1 MPQQTEAGDI
11 IEFLRIPLRMAMAI
25 VAACSV
31 IIAAPGAHAQDAY
44 PNVWLNPG
52 FLTYHFDRDADLR
65 EDNWG
70 FGAEV
75 ELKANHALI
84 AGTFINSE
92 DERSNY
98 FGYAWR
104 PLHWDVGGTD
114 VSLGVVAAGLDGYP
128 RNEDGDWFPVL
139 LPSAGSA
146 GRATRR
152 QSHGHSD
159 HRGSRLRR
167 GRSAIQ
173 AQDLVDRIGCCRSPW
188 SYERPVHAGSSMTGC
203 LRVLCGR
210 LSQVPSKMSSSCSF
224 EPDRET

>member
-1 MPQQTEAGDI
+1 MPQQTEAGGI
-11 IEFLRIPLRMAMAI
+11 IEFVRIPLRMAMTI
-25 VAACSV
+25 LAACGV

-52 FLTYHFDRDADLR
+52 FLTYHYDRDADLR

-128 RNEDGDWFPVL
+128 RNKDGDWCPVL
-139 LPSAGSA
+139 LPLLAVQGE
-146 GRATRR
+146 
-152 QSHGHSD
+152 
-159 HRGSRLRR
+159 RLGVNLTVIPTIEDRVY
-167 GRSAIQ
+167 GAIALQ
-173 AQDLVDRIGCCRSPW
+173 FK
-188 SYERPVHAGSSMTGC
+188 
-203 LRVLCGR
+203 LRVW
-210 LSQVPSKMSSSCSF
+210 
-224 EPDRET
+224 